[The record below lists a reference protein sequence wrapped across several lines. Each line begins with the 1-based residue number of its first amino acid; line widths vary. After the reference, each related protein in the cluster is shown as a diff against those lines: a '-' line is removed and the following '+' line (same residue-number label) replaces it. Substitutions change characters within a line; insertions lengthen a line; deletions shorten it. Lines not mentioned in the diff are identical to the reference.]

1 MQKVKETLDSM
12 VKIALQ
18 VNATLENIEKLRPS
32 GAEFRWYLKFTCSN
46 CGEVSDKW
54 NYVSLSESAPAQR
67 GSAITHFLS
76 KCKLCSR
83 ENSMTILEDS
93 MKSFVATDQGTF
105 QTIVVFDCRG
115 FEPTDF
121 SARDGWIANAVDD
134 GKEFTEVDLTEGEWA
149 DYCDKIKQPVGIYDI
164 EHRFE
169 RVK

>member
-1 MQKVKETLDSM
+1 
-12 VKIALQ
+12 
-18 VNATLENIEKLRPS
+18 
-32 GAEFRWYLKFTCSN
+32 
-46 CGEVSDKW
+46 
-54 NYVSLSESAPAQR
+54 
-67 GSAITHFLS
+67 
-76 KCKLCSR
+76 
-83 ENSMTILEDS
+83 MTILEDS
-93 MKSFVATDQGTF
+93 MKSFVATDQGRF